1 MLRAM
6 GFVFCGYA
14 ITISS
19 ERGVIVSRKRITA
32 SENPTTLL
40 LPQEL
45 LNKLGVDA
53 GDEIDV
59 SVVDRT
65 LILRS
70 VEEAERAQKIEA
82 VTKSIFNRRKTAYEE
97 LAKGAE

>member
-1 MLRAM
+1 MP
-6 GFVFCGYA
+6 
-14 ITISS
+14 
-19 ERGVIVSRKRITA
+19 RKRITA
-32 SENPTTLL
+32 SENQTTLL

-45 LNKLGVDA
+45 LNTLGVDA

-82 VTKSIFNRRKTAYEE
+82 ATKSVFNRRKTAYEE
-97 LAKGAE
+97 LAKVVE

>member
-1 MLRAM
+1 M
-6 GFVFCGYA
+6 
-14 ITISS
+14 
-19 ERGVIVSRKRITA
+19 SRKRITA
-32 SENPTTLL
+32 SENQTTLL

-45 LNKLGVDA
+45 LNTLGVDA

-82 VTKSIFNRRKTAYEE
+82 VTKSIFDRRKTAYEE

>member
-1 MLRAM
+1 MLRAT
-6 GFVFCGYA
+6 GFVFYGYTF
-14 ITISS
+14 TISS
-19 ERGVIVSRKRITA
+19 ERSAIVSRKRITA
-32 SENPTTLL
+32 SENQTTLL

-45 LNKLGVDA
+45 LNTLGVDA

-82 VTKSIFNRRKTAYEE
+82 VTKSIFDRRKTAYEE

>member
-1 MLRAM
+1 M
-6 GFVFCGYA
+6 
-14 ITISS
+14 
-19 ERGVIVSRKRITA
+19 SRKRITA

>member
-1 MLRAM
+1 MMRAM
-6 GFVFCGYA
+6 GFVFYGYTF
-14 ITISS
+14 TISS
-19 ERGVIVSRKRITA
+19 ERSAIVPRKRITA
-32 SENPTTLL
+32 SENQTTLL

-45 LNKLGVDA
+45 LNTLGVDA

-82 VTKSIFNRRKTAYEE
+82 ATKSVFNRRKTAYEE
-97 LAKGAE
+97 LAKVVE

>member
-1 MLRAM
+1 M
-6 GFVFCGYA
+6 
-14 ITISS
+14 
-19 ERGVIVSRKRITA
+19 SRKRITA

-45 LNKLGVDA
+45 LDKLGVDD

-59 SVVDRT
+59 SVVHRT

-70 VEEAERAQKIEA
+70 LDEAERAQKIEA
-82 VTKSIFNRRKTAYEE
+82 ATKGVFDRRKTAYEE